1 MNKLWLFAKVAS
13 HQFYEKP
20 RMFMRRCIFLF
31 ILLSCCITGFSQQA
45 DSLPQE
51 SSDTARVPGPSK
63 DSSLPIVSF
72 ADYSMSAR
80 EFLHLQAGSI
90 KEAFLKPFHMS
101 GRNWVD
107 AGKFALVLGA
117 LSFADRP
124 VQELAFDM
132 RNSNQGLTD
141 VSHQVTRFGGPYV
154 VYAMGALGAYG
165 FLLKKEKLQTTTL
178 LSVQAFITSGLLE
191 RTVKLLAGR
200 QRPFIIS
207 SAKGGPEP
215 IFHGPV
221 YVLRERRE
229 DRVGSSFPSGHTTA
243 AFAVATVFAEIYK
256 DKPWIPVIAYSAA
269 SLVGLSRLTEN
280 KHWLTDVVAGAA
292 LGYITGKQVVKN
304 YRRHASQRTAKAQK
318 PKMSFTVALNQGVVT
333 PGFVYRF

>member
-1 MNKLWLFAKVAS
+1 MAFAQATDGQS
-13 HQFYEKP
+13 YEKP
-20 RMFMRRCIFLF
+20 RMFMRRFSFLF
-31 ILLSCCITGFSQQA
+31 PLLFCFTYSFSQQA
-45 DSLPQE
+45 DSVATKPGDSIILNGLP
-51 SSDTARVPGPSK
+51 SDSLAPLSTSEEYNLTAK
-63 DSSLPIVSF
+63 
-72 ADYSMSAR
+72 

-101 GRNWVD
+101 GRDWAA

-124 VQELAFDM
+124 VQELALDM
-132 RNSNQGLTD
+132 RNTNQGLVD

-154 VYAMGALGAYG
+154 VYAMGALGAYS

-191 RTVKLLAGR
+191 RTVKLIAGR

-243 AFAVATVFAEIYK
+243 AFAVATVFSETYK
-256 DKPWIPVIAYSAA
+256 NKPWIPVVAYSAA
-269 SLVGLSRLTEN
+269 SLVGVSRLTEN

-292 LGYITGKQVVKN
+292 LGFLTGKQVVKN
-304 YRRHASQRTAKAQK
+304 YRRFASQRTAKAQK
-318 PKMSFTVALNQGVVT
+318 PKLNVTVAFNQGVIT

>member
-1 MNKLWLFAKVAS
+1 
-13 HQFYEKP
+13 
-20 RMFMRRCIFLF
+20 MFMRRFSFLF
-31 ILLSCCITGFSQQA
+31 PLLFCCTYGFSQQA
-45 DSLPQE
+45 DSAATKRGDSLLLKALP
-51 SSDTARVPGPSK
+51 T
-63 DSSLPIVSF
+63 DSLAPFSTTE
-72 ADYSMSAR
+72 DYRLSAR
-80 EFLHLQAGSI
+80 EFIHLQAGSI

-101 GRNWVD
+101 GRNWAD

-124 VQELAFDM
+124 VQELALDL
-132 RNSNQGLTD
+132 RNANQGLVD

-154 VYAMGALGAYG
+154 VYAMGALGAYSFLLKKEKLPMG
-165 FLLKKEKLQTTTL
+165 ALGAYSFLLKKEKLQTTTL

-191 RTVKLLAGR
+191 RTVKLIAGR

-207 SAKGGPEP
+207 SPKGGPEP

-243 AFAVATVFAEIYK
+243 AFAVATVFAETYK
-256 DKPWIPVIAYSAA
+256 EKPWIPVVAYSTAG
-269 SLVGLSRLTEN
+269 LVGLSRLTEN

-292 LGYITGKQVVKN
+292 LGYVSGKLVVKN
-304 YRRHASQRTAKAQK
+304 YRRYAGLRAAKAQK
-318 PKMSFTVALNQGVVT
+318 TKLNVTVALNQGVIT